1 MSEFL
6 DALLKSNII
15 NFIIT
20 ALLIAGVLYKLNIAG
35 KLKKNADDIKDYTL
49 SAENEKIESQKKLDI
64 INGKVQKLPELI
76 DRIKKST
83 ENSVKNYEKKVQSDI
98 EEEKLDMS
106 KNSQRILNLETNK
119 FKNELIQFLSE
130 KSVETARKN
139 AIERLNENK
148 ELHNVYI
155 DRAIEELDRINL

>member
-15 NFIIT
+15 NFVIT
-20 ALLIAGVLYKLNIAG
+20 ALLIAGVLYKLDITG
-35 KLKKNADDIKDYTL
+35 KLKKNADEIKDYTL
-49 SAENEKIESQKKLDI
+49 AAGNEKADAQKKLDI

-83 ENSVKNYEKKVQSDI
+83 ENSVKNYEKKVQEDI
-98 EEEKLDMS
+98 EETKLDMS

-119 FKNELIQFLSE
+119 FKNELIQLLSE

-148 ELHNVYI
+148 ELHNIYI
-155 DRAIEELDRINL
+155 DKAIEELDRINL

>member
-15 NFIIT
+15 NFVIT
-20 ALLIAGVLYKLNIAG
+20 ALLIAGVLYKLDITG
-35 KLKKNADDIKDYTL
+35 KLKKNADEIKDYTL
-49 SAENEKIESQKKLDI
+49 AAGNEKADAQKKLDI

-83 ENSVKNYEKKVQSDI
+83 ENSVKNYEKKVQEDI
-98 EEEKLDMS
+98 EETKLDMS

-119 FKNELIQFLSE
+119 FKNELIQILSE

-148 ELHNVYI
+148 ELHNIYI
-155 DRAIEELDRINL
+155 DKAIEELDRINL